1 MSSVVQM
8 LVANTKQVA
17 SIGGQPLLTLT
28 THQPIAAEERT
39 FHMGLASSIDLGLE

>member
-17 SIGGQPLLTLT
+17 SIGGQPLLT
-28 THQPIAAEERT
+28 
-39 FHMGLASSIDLGLE
+39 